1 MDNNSL
7 KRISTSEAVVNYFKK
22 EIGEGRLK
30 GGDKLPSERE
40 LQNRLGIS
48 RFSLREGL
56 ARLSALGIIKIVH
69 GQGSFISNE
78 ISSLSLE
85 NVLLPLFS
93 KSDKSSLEDLF
104 EVLTLIEGHVAYLA
118 AFRRSERDLED
129 LQEILIKSEKAV
141 NDHLSF
147 LELDYQ
153 FHRKIAIS
161 TENVFF
167 QKILDVLN
175 EYVQSMLRD
184 YSFGLN
190 NRKSTIRSHYEIF
203 NFIKKGDA
211 KEAEKVTKNHVRKSL
226 KRYQKNT

>member
-1 MDNNSL
+1 ML

-22 EIGEGRLK
+22 EIEDGRLK

-69 GQGSFISNE
+69 GEGSFISNE
-78 ISSLSLE
+78 INSLSLE

-93 KSDKSSLEDLF
+93 NRDKSSLEDLF
-104 EVLTLIEGHVAYLA
+104 EALSLIEGHLAYLA
-118 AFRRSERDLED
+118 AHRRSDKDLED
-129 LQEILIKSEKAV
+129 LQDILIKSEKAV
-141 NDHLSF
+141 NDHTSF

-167 QKILDVLN
+167 QKIVDVLN

-184 YSFGLN
+184 YSYGLN
-190 NRKSTIRSHYEIF
+190 KRKNSLKSHYKIF
-203 NFIKKGDA
+203 NFIKNGDA
-211 KEAEKVTKNHVRKSL
+211 KGAEEITRNHVLKSL
-226 KRYQKNT
+226 KGYQKNT